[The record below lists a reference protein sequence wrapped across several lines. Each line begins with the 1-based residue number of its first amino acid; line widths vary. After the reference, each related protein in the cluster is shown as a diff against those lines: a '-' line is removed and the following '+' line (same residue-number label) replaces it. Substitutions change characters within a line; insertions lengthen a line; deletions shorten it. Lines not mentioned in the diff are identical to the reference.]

1 MINAIEEVVREVYV
15 QVRDRE
21 ASSPTGAGF
30 CACAQCEDDV
40 IRHTMNHLRPRYV
53 GTTVGSAV
61 TRVSLTLEQARAEVA
76 VVILDAMRR
85 VAKNPLHNETDSS

>member
-21 ASSPTGAGF
+21 EGF
-30 CACAQCEDDV
+30 CTCAQCEDDV

-53 GTTVGSAV
+53 GTTVGSAI
-61 TRVSLTLEQARAEVA
+61 TRVSLSLEQARAEVA
-76 VVILDAMRR
+76 VVLLDAMRR
-85 VAKNPLHNETDSS
+85 VAQNPLHNDSSS

>member
-1 MINAIEEVVREVYV
+1 MINAIEEVVREVYY

-21 ASSPTGAGF
+21 AEAGF

-40 IRHTMNHLRPRYV
+40 LRHTMNHLRPRYV

-61 TRVSLTLEQARAEVA
+61 TRVSLALEQTRAEVA

-85 VAKNPLHNETDSS
+85 VAKNPMHGS

>member
-21 ASSPTGAGF
+21 AGAGF
-30 CACAQCEDDV
+30 CTCAQCEDDV

-53 GTTVGSAV
+53 GTPVGSAV
-61 TRVSLTLEQARAEVA
+61 TRVALALEQARAEVA
-76 VVILDAMRR
+76 VVVLDAMRR
-85 VAKNPLHNETDSS
+85 VAKNPLHNAN

>member
-15 QVRDRE
+15 QVRERE
-21 ASSPTGAGF
+21 AKAGF
-30 CACAQCEDDV
+30 CACSRCEDDV

-53 GTTVGSAV
+53 GTAMGSAV
-61 TRVSLTLEQARAEVA
+61 TRVSLALEQARAEVA

-85 VAKNPLHNETDSS
+85 VAKNPQHNDHSS

>member
-1 MINAIEEVVREVYV
+1 MINAIEEVVREVYQ

-21 ASSPTGAGF
+21 SEAGAGF
-30 CACAQCEDDV
+30 CTCPQCEDDV

-61 TRVSLTLEQARAEVA
+61 TRVSLALEQARAEVA
-76 VVILDAMRR
+76 
-85 VAKNPLHNETDSS
+85 

>member
-1 MINAIEEVVREVYV
+1 MINAIEEVVREVYH
-15 QVRDRE
+15 QVRERE
-21 ASSPTGAGF
+21 AAAGF

-61 TRVSLTLEQARAEVA
+61 TRVALTLEQARAEVA
-76 VVILDAMRR
+76 VVVLDAMQR
-85 VAKNPLHNETDSS
+85 VSRNPMHS